1 MVEAPRSPVCAGVDG
16 HLLGWS
22 RRSRPIGSSRSTAMD
37 FADATRILK
46 ALKRGGVECVPVG
59 SMEEANRYREEWE
72 KGLRR

>member
-1 MVEAPRSPVCAGVDG
+1 
-16 HLLGWS
+16 
-22 RRSRPIGSSRSTAMD
+22 MD